1 MGERDGVGRL
11 DWGESEDGQ
20 EVERKEEDELL
31 EEQEGEEEKK
41 EEGNAGTQEDK
52 AQKAPALNMHLRSRG
67 KTTEKKLPTKSF
79 IVKQRKSSR
88 LQGKAGSPF
97 PEEPSR
103 RGKSTAKDSA
113 PTTPEAAASDK
124 KFFKPTSPHEETLLS
139 LLKSV
144 HVKAGDESSV
154 SEDPDAA
161 SPPAAVQ
168 TSQDP
173 TPPSSPDLGNGE
185 SADQI
190 GSAGILTQQDPTD
203 YPPANQ
209 SSSPTTSTPMRSSPP
224 REDDQE
230 APSTPTTATPDPKNN
245 TTRNLEDVRRQLS
258 KTPAPAPNFRKG
270 EAPAKAVSVPKKK
283 KTPLVS
289 FIRALGGPTD
299 EAATPCQT
307 TQQNIRTDL
316 ITPPPQPSFL

>member
-1 MGERDGVGRL
+1 
-11 DWGESEDGQ
+11 
-20 EVERKEEDELL
+20 
-31 EEQEGEEEKK
+31 
-41 EEGNAGTQEDK
+41 
-52 AQKAPALNMHLRSRG
+52 MHLRSRG

-124 KFFKPTSPHEETLLS
+124 KFFKPTTPREETLLS
-139 LLKSV
+139 FLESRQ
-144 HVKAGDESSV
+144 VKAGGESIE
-154 SEDPDAA
+154 SEDRDAA
-161 SPPAAVQ
+161 SPPAAAP

-185 SADQI
+185 LADEI

-203 YPPANQ
+203 HSSANQ
-209 SSSPTTSTPMRSSPP
+209 SPSPPTSTPMRSSPP
-224 REDDQE
+224 RGDDQE
-230 APSTPTTATPDPKNN
+230 PTSTPTTAAPDSKHD

-270 EAPAKAVSVPKKK
+270 EARAKAVSVPKKK